1 MTGDVPEEEMAY
13 YRAVEDCFAALRGTP
28 FLLRPKDFALL
39 RSWWSD
45 GVPLAAV
52 LAGLSESF
60 ARQRGR
66 GDDPISSLSYCRH
79 AVTRHARRL
88 RDARAG
94 AGMQPALDVTTA
106 LAHLVEQV
114 RQAAEACHEQPAVAA
129 GLNALVRAIATLPRG
144 SSAGAVDETLA
155 GLELAALETLEAALP
170 QVDRDALAGAVEAEL
185 AALPAAGREVL
196 ERTRRAM
203 RVKLLRRRLGLPRLE
218 LNTRAG

>member
-1 MTGDVPEEEMAY
+1 MTGGVAEEEMAY

-39 RSWWSD
+39 RSWWSG

-79 AVTRHARRL
+79 AVARHARRL

-94 AGMQPALDVTTA
+94 AGPEPALDVTTA
-106 LAHLVEQV
+106 LTHLVEQV
-114 RQAAEACHEQPAVAA
+114 RQAAQAWHEQPAVAA
-129 GLNALVRAIATLPRG
+129 GLNALVCAIATLPSG

-170 QVDRDALAGAVEAEL
+170 QAERDALAGAVEAEL
-185 AALPAAGREVL
+185 TALPAADREVL